1 MTEHR
6 PLITRWF
13 PAATIGAESLRDV
26 SAGQQPPPNR
36 LHVWWSRKPLTT
48 ARAAVVATVLP
59 AWNDSEEKQPYDHNP
74 TGFSVDANPSVGSG
88 GSQGESRLKCPS
100 SSVLPTR
107 VVVPKA
113 TDPGQGSG
121 AGRSAASMDRNQSLP
136 PPSDIQALLNTRF
149 GSEAEYRRWF
159 LEAIGIKGDPVAVRS
174 AIVQAKV
181 QGVHLG
187 SNPYGYRRAFTTT
200 PDEATRNLIHRLFNH
215 PSFPEGGRPPVV
227 LDPFGGGG
235 SIPFE
240 AARYGCH
247 GLTTE
252 LNPVATA
259 ILTATT
265 NLPFIHRMELK
276 ELLTEYGEKLVRRI
290 QSKLSGFF
298 HHVNGETIRG
308 YVWALTVPCPTTGHP
323 TPLLPNHWLARTAQ
337 QKVAIKLYPDSETGE
352 ISIELIDNATVV
364 EGSQFTYRRGAG
376 TSVFTG
382 DTFDGKYIATEA
394 RAGRIGTFLRAVA
407 YRPANGRGTQ
417 FRVPVDEDFAALDE
431 TERFLKAKWDE
442 WDTKELIPT
451 ELIPDGNKTSEPQRY
466 GMPRWCDLFTPRQLV
481 TVVTAVEC
489 LHEVLEEASV
499 ELDLNTLKALNLYL
513 AFAIDKVV
521 DYNSRLTMWDP
532 TYLKVAHVFTQH
544 NFAMSWTFA
553 EMEGVDACR
562 WGLKQIVD
570 CYRDISKLVGTAHA
584 PNGALLHDQVA
595 APILPAESTLASA
608 TALPYED
615 QSVDAIVTDP
625 PYYDN
630 IMYAELSDY
639 FYVWLKR
646 SLKPYWPELCQ
657 QPLADKDNEAVSNR
671 SRFADMA
678 THSGRGKKPPGAV
691 TAQELAEDHYQ
702 SMIARAFSEAYRVL
716 RDSGA
721 MTVMFTHKRADAWN
735 ALATGLLNAGF
746 RIESSWPVSTESEHS
761 LHQKGKN
768 AANATILLT
777 CTKRGNSEPAWW
789 DDIQAEVR
797 EAAHEAAIRHAE
809 DGLAG
814 VDVTLAS
821 FGSVLSVLS
830 RHWPV
835 YTGNLD
841 PDGNR
846 QVISPEVVLDLAR
859 EEVGRTKIARL
870 LQGRQEY
877 QFDPPTQWWL
887 LAWHDFGAPKFPAS
901 EAIKLSHATHLDLE
915 TELRKGWRLVE
926 TKSGTAEILT
936 PARRFEA
943 RAFQVESLYLSDT
956 WIDRLHALMV
966 IHEQDGAVA
975 SRQWLGDRELDQSQH
990 LKELVDAA
998 LKVVPRHRNSN
1009 GELALPEAR
1018 TLESMH
1024 QTLDLFHDLEPPAPG
1039 TVQMDLYS

>member
-1 MTEHR
+1 MNTPR
-6 PLITRWF
+6 LVSQWMPTPQL
-13 PAATIGAESLRDV
+13 GAEALRERAAS
-26 SAGQQPPPNR
+26 SALPPLYF
-36 LHVWWSRKPLTT
+36 LHVWWSRKPLIL
-48 ARAAVVATVLP
+48 ARAAVLAALLP
-59 AWNDSEEKQPYDHNP
+59 AWTETNL
-74 TGFSVDANPSVGSG
+74 
-88 GSQGESRLKCPS
+88 R
-100 SSVLPTR
+100 
-107 VVVPKA
+107 
-113 TDPGQGSG
+113 
-121 AGRSAASMDRNQSLP
+121 P
-136 PPSDIQALLNTRF
+136 PPSDIQALLNAQF
-149 GSEAEYRRWF
+149 QSEDEYRQWF
-159 LEAIGIKGDPVAVRS
+159 LEAIGIKGNPVVARQQIVEAVQSGNR
-174 AIVQAKV
+174 IK
-181 QGVHLG
+181 
-187 SNPYGYRRAFTTT
+187 NPYGYNRAFTSN
-200 PDEATRNLIHRLFNH
+200 PLPEHRQFLETIANFQKDTVE
-215 PSFPEGGRPPVV
+215 SSQLVV

-259 ILTATT
+259 ILHGTVD
-265 NLPFIHRMELK
+265 LPFRLGEGFSETLSQW
-276 ELLTEYGEKLVRRI
+276 GEKWCQLINDR
-290 QSKLSGFF
+290 LTPFF
-298 HHVNGETIRG
+298 HRTDEQRLAC
-308 YVWALTVPCPTTGHP
+308 VWALTVPCPTTGHP

-337 QKVAIKLYPDSETGE
+337 QKVAIKLYPDSESGA
-352 ISIELIDNATVV
+352 ISIELIDSATAA

-382 DTFDGKYIATEA
+382 DTFDGKYIAAEA
-394 RAGRIGTFLRAVA
+394 QAGRMGMFLRAVA
-407 YRPANGRGTQ
+407 YRPANSRGTQ
-417 FRVPVDEDFAALDE
+417 FRVPVDEDFTALE
-431 TERFLKAKWDE
+431 EAERFLKSKWDE
-442 WDTKELIPT
+442 WDAKGLIPT
-451 ELIPDGNKTSEPQRY
+451 EFIPDGNKTSEPQRY
-466 GMPRWCDLFTPRQLV
+466 GMHRWCDLFTPRQLV
-481 TVVTAVEC
+481 TLFTAVEC
-489 LHEVLEEASV
+489 LHEVLEEAAG
-499 ELDLNTLKALNLYL
+499 ELDLDTLKALNLYL

-544 NFAMSWTFA
+544 NFSMSWTFA

-562 WGLKQIVD
+562 WGLKQVVD
-570 CYRDISKLVGTAHA
+570 CYRDITKLVGTGHA
-584 PNGALLHDQVA
+584 SRNGVLLQEQEAVA
-595 APILPAESTLASA
+595 ICPAEPTLASA

-615 QSVDAIVTDP
+615 QFVDAIVTDP

-646 SLKPYWPELCQ
+646 SLKPYWPELCR
-657 QPLADKDNEAVSNR
+657 QPLSDKDNEVVSNR
-671 SRFADMA
+671 ARFADMA
-678 THSGRGKKPPGAV
+678 THSGRGKKPPGTV

-702 SMIARAFSEAYRVL
+702 AMIARAFSEAYRVL
-716 RDSGA
+716 RDDGA

-746 RIESSWPVSTESEHS
+746 RIQSSWPVSTESEHS

-777 CTKRGNSEPAWW
+777 CTKRGISEPAWW
-789 DDIQAEVR
+789 DDIQSEVR
-797 EAAHEAAIRHAE
+797 ESAHQAAIRHAE

-841 PDGNR
+841 CDGKR

-943 RAFQVESLYLSDT
+943 RAFQVESLYLLET

-998 LKVVPRHRNSN
+998 LRVVPRHRNSN

-1018 TLESMH
+1018 TLESMR

-1039 TVQMDLYS
+1039 ISQMDLYS

>member
-1 MTEHR
+1 M
-6 PLITRWF
+6 
-13 PAATIGAESLRDV
+13 
-26 SAGQQPPPNR
+26 
-36 LHVWWSRKPLTT
+36 
-48 ARAAVVATVLP
+48 
-59 AWNDSEEKQPYDHNP
+59 
-74 TGFSVDANPSVGSG
+74 
-88 GSQGESRLKCPS
+88 
-100 SSVLPTR
+100 
-107 VVVPKA
+107 
-113 TDPGQGSG
+113 
-121 AGRSAASMDRNQSLP
+121 
-136 PPSDIQALLNTRF
+136 
-149 GSEAEYRRWF
+149 
-159 LEAIGIKGDPVAVRS
+159 
-174 AIVQAKV
+174 
-181 QGVHLG
+181 
-187 SNPYGYRRAFTTT
+187 
-200 PDEATRNLIHRLFNH
+200 
-215 PSFPEGGRPPVV
+215 
-227 LDPFGGGG
+227 
-235 SIPFE
+235 
-240 AARYGCH
+240 
-247 GLTTE
+247 
-252 LNPVATA
+252 
-259 ILTATT
+259 
-265 NLPFIHRMELK
+265 
-276 ELLTEYGEKLVRRI
+276 
-290 QSKLSGFF
+290 
-298 HHVNGETIRG
+298 
-308 YVWALTVPCPTTGHP
+308 
-323 TPLLPNHWLARTAQ
+323 LPNHWLARTAQ
-337 QKVAIKLYPDSETGE
+337 QKVAVKLHPNSETGQ
-352 ISIELIDNATVV
+352 ISIELLDSATAD
-364 EGSQFTYRRGAG
+364 EGNRFTYKNGAG

-382 DTFDGKYIATEA
+382 DTFDGKYIAAEA
-394 RAGRIGTFLRAVA
+394 RAGRMGMFLQAIV

-417 FRVPVDEDFAALDE
+417 FRVPVDEDFEALE
-431 TERFLKAKWDE
+431 EAEQFLKSKWEE
-442 WDTKELIPT
+442 WDVKGLIPV

-466 GMPRWCDLFTPRQLV
+466 GILRWCNLFTPRQLV
-481 TVVTAVEC
+481 TLVTAVEC
-489 LHEVLEEASV
+489 LHEVLEAVAS
-499 ELDLNTLKALNLYL
+499 ELDRDTLKALNLYL

-521 DYNSRLTMWDP
+521 NYNSRLASWHATRGVIRGTFD
-532 TYLKVAHVFTQH
+532 QH
-544 NFAMSWTFA
+544 NFSIKWAFA

-562 WGLKQIVD
+562 WGLKQVID
-570 CYRDISKLVGTAHA
+570 CYQDIAKLAETARTPSDGILLRDQQST
-584 PNGALLHDQVA
+584 
-595 APILPAESTLASA
+595 PILPAEPTLASA

-630 IMYAELSDY
+630 VMYAELSDY

-646 SLKPYWPELCQ
+646 SIKPYWPELCQ
-657 QPLADKDNEAVSNR
+657 QPLSDKDNEAVSNR
-671 SRFADMA
+671 ARFADMA

-716 RDSGA
+716 RDTGA

-735 ALATGLLNAGF
+735 ALAMGLLDAGF

-777 CTKRGNSEPAWW
+777 CTKRASSEPVWW
-789 DDIQAEVR
+789 DDIQSEVR
-797 EAAHEAAIRHAE
+797 EVAHAAAIRHAE

-915 TELRKGWRLVE
+915 TELRKGWQLVA

-943 RAFQVESLYLSDT
+943 RAFQVDSFNLLELDT

-975 SRQWLGDRELDQSQH
+975 SRQWLADRELDQSQQ

-998 LKVVPRHRNSN
+998 LRVVPRHRNSN

-1018 TLESMH
+1018 TLESMR
-1024 QTLDLFHDLEPPAPG
+1024 QTLDLFHDLKPPAPEIS
-1039 TVQMDLYS
+1039 QKDLFG

>member
-1 MTEHR
+1 MNTPR
-6 PLITRWF
+6 L
-13 PAATIGAESLRDV
+13 ATQWMPTPQLGAESLRERAA
-26 SAGQQPPPNR
+26 SSSLPPLYF
-36 LHVWWSRKPLTT
+36 LHVWWARRPLIL
-48 ARAAVVATVLP
+48 ARAAVLAALLP
-59 AWNDSEEKQPYDHNP
+59 AWTETNL
-74 TGFSVDANPSVGSG
+74 
-88 GSQGESRLKCPS
+88 R
-100 SSVLPTR
+100 
-107 VVVPKA
+107 
-113 TDPGQGSG
+113 
-121 AGRSAASMDRNQSLP
+121 P
-136 PPSDIQALLNTRF
+136 PPSDIQEFLNTRF
-149 GSEAEYRRWF
+149 GSEDEYRQWF
-159 LEAIGIKGDPVAVRS
+159 LTALGIKGDPVAVRS
-174 AIVQAKV
+174 AIVQAKA

-187 SNPYGYRRAFTTT
+187 ANPYGYRRAFTST

-215 PSFPEGGRPPVV
+215 NSLEGVRPPVV

-240 AARYGCH
+240 AARYGCR

-265 NLPFIHRMELK
+265 SLPFIHGLELK
-276 ELLTEYGEKLVRRI
+276 QFLTEYGERWIKHLQNKI
-290 QSKLSGFF
+290 SQCF
-298 HHVNGETIRG
+298 HHVDRETIRG
-308 YVWALTVPCPTTGHP
+308 YIWALTVPCPTTGHP

-337 QKVAIKLYPDSETGE
+337 QKVAIKLHPDSETGR
-352 ISIELIDNATVV
+352 ISIELLDNATAS
-364 EGSQFTYRRGAG
+364 EGNQFTYKRGAA

-382 DTFDGKYIATEA
+382 DTFDGKYIAAEA
-394 RAGRIGTFLRAVA
+394 QAGRMGHLLYAIA

-417 FRVPVDEDFAALDE
+417 FRVPIDEDFAALDKVE
-431 TERFLKAKWDE
+431 QHLKAKWDE
-442 WDTKELIPT
+442 WDAKGLIPT
-451 ELIPDGNKTSEPQRY
+451 EPFPRGSDNRPLNY
-466 GMPRWCDLFTPRQLV
+466 GMLRWCDMFTPRQLV
-481 TVVTAVEC
+481 TLVTAVEC
-489 LHEVLEEASV
+489 LHEVLEEASD
-499 ELDLNTLKALNLYL
+499 ELDFDTLKALNLYL

-521 DYNSRLTMWDP
+521 DYNSRLTMWHP
-532 TYLKVAHVFTQH
+532 TQVKIAHVFAQH
-544 NFAMSWTFA
+544 NFSMSWTFA
-553 EMEGVDACR
+553 EMEGIDACR
-562 WGLKQIVD
+562 WGLKQVVD
-570 CYRDISKLVGTAHA
+570 CYRDISKLVGTSQA
-584 PNGALLHDQVA
+584 PRNGALLQDQGP
-595 APILPAESTLASA
+595 APILPAEPTLTSA
-608 TALPYED
+608 TTLPYED

-630 IMYAELSDY
+630 VMYAELSDY

-646 SLKPYWPELCQ
+646 SLKPYWPELCW
-657 QPLADKDNEAVSNR
+657 QPLSDKDNEAVSNR
-671 SRFADMA
+671 ARFADMA

-702 SMIARAFSEAYRVL
+702 SMMARAFSEAYRVL

-777 CTKRGNSEPAWW
+777 CTKRGSSEPAWW
-789 DDIQAEVR
+789 DDIQTEVR

-877 QFDPPTQWWL
+877 PFDPPTQWWL

-915 TELRKGWRLVE
+915 TELRKGWHLVE

-943 RAFQVESLYLSDT
+943 RAFRVDSRSRLDM

-966 IHEQDGAVA
+966 VYEQDGAVA
-975 SRQWLGDRELDQSQH
+975 SHQWLGDRELDQSEQ

-998 LKVVPRHRNSN
+998 LRVVPRHRNSN
-1009 GELALPEAR
+1009 GELDLPEAR
-1018 TLESMH
+1018 TLESMR
-1024 QTLDLFHDLEPPAPG
+1024 QTLDLFRDLEPPAP
-1039 TVQMDLYS
+1039 VVAQKDLFG

>member
-1 MTEHR
+1 M
-6 PLITRWF
+6 
-13 PAATIGAESLRDV
+13 
-26 SAGQQPPPNR
+26 
-36 LHVWWSRKPLTT
+36 
-48 ARAAVVATVLP
+48 
-59 AWNDSEEKQPYDHNP
+59 
-74 TGFSVDANPSVGSG
+74 
-88 GSQGESRLKCPS
+88 
-100 SSVLPTR
+100 
-107 VVVPKA
+107 
-113 TDPGQGSG
+113 
-121 AGRSAASMDRNQSLP
+121 
-136 PPSDIQALLNTRF
+136 
-149 GSEAEYRRWF
+149 EY
-159 LEAIGIKGDPVAVRS
+159 
-174 AIVQAKV
+174 
-181 QGVHLG
+181 
-187 SNPYGYRRAFTTT
+187 
-200 PDEATRNLIHRLFNH
+200 
-215 PSFPEGGRPPVV
+215 GGRWI
-227 LDPFGGGG
+227 D
-235 SIPFE
+235 
-240 AARYGCH
+240 
-247 GLTTE
+247 
-252 LNPVATA
+252 
-259 ILTATT
+259 
-265 NLPFIHRMELK
+265 
-276 ELLTEYGEKLVRRI
+276 RI
-290 QSKLSGFF
+290 QNKISECF
-298 HHVNGETIRG
+298 HHVDRETIRG
-308 YVWALTVPCPTTGHP
+308 YIWALTVPCPTTGHP

-337 QKVAIKLYPDSETGE
+337 QKVAIKLHPDSETGRV
-352 ISIELIDNATVV
+352 SIELVDNATAD
-364 EGSQFTYRRGAG
+364 EGNRFTYRRGAG

-382 DTFDGKYIATEA
+382 DTFDGKYIAAEA
-394 RAGRIGTFLRAVA
+394 QAGRMGMFLRAVA

-417 FRVPVDEDFAALDE
+417 FRVPVDEDFAAL
-431 TERFLKAKWDE
+431 ERAEWYLKAKWAE
-442 WDTKELIPT
+442 WDAKGLIPT

-481 TVVTAVEC
+481 TMVTAVEC
-489 LHEVLEEASV
+489 LHEVLEEASD
-499 ELDLNTLKALNLYL
+499 ELDLDTLKSLNIYL
-513 AFAIDKVV
+513 AFAIDKVAN
-521 DYNSRLTMWDP
+521 YNSRLASWHDKRITMRGTFD
-532 TYLKVAHVFTQH
+532 QH
-544 NFAMSWTFA
+544 NFGIKWTCA

-562 WGLKQIVD
+562 WGFEQVVD
-570 CYRDISKLVGTAHA
+570 CYRDISKLTGTGYA
-584 PNGALLHDQVA
+584 PSNGALLRDQGS
-595 APILPAESTLASA
+595 APILPAEPTLASA

-646 SLKPYWPELCQ
+646 SLKPLLAGTSADSPSPTRTTRQCPTEPVSPTWP
-657 QPLADKDNEAVSNR
+657 R
-671 SRFADMA
+671 
-678 THSGRGKKPPGAV
+678 TSGRGKKPPGAV

-702 SMIARAFSEAYRVL
+702 SMIARAFAEAYRVL
-716 RDSGA
+716 RDNGA

-735 ALATGLLNAGF
+735 ALAMGLLNAGF

-777 CTKRGNSEPAWW
+777 CTKRESSEPAWW
-789 DDIQAEVR
+789 DDIQTEVR
-797 EAAHEAAIRHAE
+797 ESAREAAIRHAE

-846 QVISPEVVLDLAR
+846 QVILPEVVLDLAR

-915 TELRKGWRLVE
+915 TELRKGWHLVE

-943 RAFQVESLYLSDT
+943 RAFQVESLYLLDT

-975 SRQWLGDRELDQSQH
+975 SRQWLGDRELDQSGQ
-990 LKELVDAA
+990 LKELVEAA
-998 LKVVPRHRNSN
+998 LRVVPRHRNRD

-1018 TLESMH
+1018 TLESMR
-1024 QTLDLFHDLEPPAPG
+1024 QTLDLFHDLEPPAPAIS
-1039 TVQMDLYS
+1039 QKDLFG

>member
-1 MTEHR
+1 M
-6 PLITRWF
+6 
-13 PAATIGAESLRDV
+13 
-26 SAGQQPPPNR
+26 
-36 LHVWWSRKPLTT
+36 
-48 ARAAVVATVLP
+48 
-59 AWNDSEEKQPYDHNP
+59 
-74 TGFSVDANPSVGSG
+74 
-88 GSQGESRLKCPS
+88 
-100 SSVLPTR
+100 
-107 VVVPKA
+107 
-113 TDPGQGSG
+113 
-121 AGRSAASMDRNQSLP
+121 
-136 PPSDIQALLNTRF
+136 
-149 GSEAEYRRWF
+149 
-159 LEAIGIKGDPVAVRS
+159 
-174 AIVQAKV
+174 
-181 QGVHLG
+181 
-187 SNPYGYRRAFTTT
+187 
-200 PDEATRNLIHRLFNH
+200 
-215 PSFPEGGRPPVV
+215 V

-252 LNPVATA
+252 LNPVAVA

-265 NLPFIHRMELK
+265 NLPFIHGLELK
-276 ELLTEYGEKLVRRI
+276 QLIIEYGEKWIDLV
-290 QSKLSGFF
+290 QNKLSKYF
-298 HHVNGETIRG
+298 HHVDHETIRG
-308 YVWALTVPCPTTGHP
+308 YIWALTVPCPATGYP
-323 TPLLPNHWLARTAQ
+323 TPLLPNHWLACTGQ
-337 QKVAIKLYPDSETGE
+337 QKVAIKLHPDSQTGRM
-352 ISIELIDNATVV
+352 SIELIDDATES
-364 EGSQFTYRRGAG
+364 EGNQFTYKGGAA
-376 TSVFTG
+376 TSTFTG
-382 DTFDGKYIATEA
+382 DTFDGNYIAAEA
-394 RAGRIGTFLRAVA
+394 QAGRMGHQLYAIA
-407 YRPANGRGTQ
+407 YRPANGKGTQ
-417 FRVPVDEDFAALDE
+417 FRVPVDEDFAALE
-431 TERFLKAKWDE
+431 EAEGYLNAKWDE
-442 WDTKELIPT
+442 WDAKGLIPT

-466 GMPRWCDLFTPRQLV
+466 GMHRWCDLFTPRQLL
-481 TVVTAVEC
+481 TLVTAVEC
-489 LHEVLEEASV
+489 LHEVLEAAAG
-499 ELDLNTLKALNLYL
+499 ELDLDTLKALNLYL

-521 DYNSRLTMWDP
+521 NYNSRLASW
-532 TYLKVAHVFTQH
+532 HVTRSVTRSTFDQH
-544 NFAMSWTFA
+544 NFSIKWTFA
-553 EMEGVDACR
+553 EIEGVDAFR
-562 WGLKQIVD
+562 WGLEQVVD
-570 CYRDISKLVGTAHA
+570 CYRDIANLVDTVHTHSDGI
-584 PNGALLHDQVA
+584 LLQDQQS
-595 APILPAESTLASA
+595 APIFPAEPTLASA

-630 IMYAELSDY
+630 VMYAELSDY

-646 SLKPYWPELCQ
+646 SLKLYWPEFCQ
-657 QPLADKDNEAVSNR
+657 QPLSDKDNEAVSNR
-671 SRFADMA
+671 ARFADMA

-716 RDSGA
+716 RDNGA

-777 CTKRGNSEPAWW
+777 CTKRGSSEPAWW
-789 DDIQAEVR
+789 DDIQTEVR

-841 PDGNR
+841 ADGNR

-887 LAWHDFGAPKFPAS
+887 LAWHDFGASKFPAS

-915 TELRKGWRLVE
+915 TELRKGWHLVE

-936 PARRFEA
+936 PVRRFEA
-943 RAFQVESLYLSDT
+943 RAFQVDSLYLLDT

-975 SRQWLGDRELDQSQH
+975 SRQWLSDRELDQSQH

-998 LKVVPRHRNSN
+998 LRVVPRHRNSN

-1018 TLESMH
+1018 TLESMR
-1024 QTLDLFHDLEPPAPG
+1024 QTLDLFHDLEPPAPAIS
-1039 TVQMDLYS
+1039 QKDLFG

>member
-1 MTEHR
+1 MNTSR
-6 PLITRWF
+6 L
-13 PAATIGAESLRDV
+13 ATQWMPTPQLGAESLRERAA
-26 SAGQQPPPNR
+26 SSSLPPLYF
-36 LHVWWSRKPLTT
+36 LHVWWARRPLIL
-48 ARAAVVATVLP
+48 ARAAVLAALLP
-59 AWNDSEEKQPYDHNP
+59 AWTETN
-74 TGFSVDANPSVGSG
+74 
-88 GSQGESRLKCPS
+88 LC
-100 SSVLPTR
+100 
-107 VVVPKA
+107 
-113 TDPGQGSG
+113 
-121 AGRSAASMDRNQSLP
+121 P
-136 PPSDIQALLNTRF
+136 PPSDIQALLNSTF
-149 GSEAEYRRWF
+149 GSEDEYRRWF
-159 LEAIGIKGDPVAVRS
+159 LEAIGIKGDPVVARQQIVEAVQSGNR
-174 AIVQAKV
+174 IK
-181 QGVHLG
+181 
-187 SNPYGYRRAFTTT
+187 NPYGYNRAFTSNPLPEHRQLLKTIVNFQKDT
-200 PDEATRNLIHRLFNH
+200 AATDPL
-215 PSFPEGGRPPVV
+215 VV

-259 ILTATT
+259 ILHGTVD
-265 NLPFIHRMELK
+265 LPFRLDEGFPEVLSQW
-276 ELLTEYGEKLVRRI
+276 GENWCQLIKDRLAR
-290 QSKLSGFF
+290 FF
-298 HHVNGETIRG
+298 HRTDEQRLAC
-308 YVWALTVPCPTTGHP
+308 VWALTVPCPTTGHP

-337 QKVAIKLYPDSETGE
+337 QKVAIKLHPDSNTGR
-352 ISIELIDNATVV
+352 ISIELIANATAS
-364 EGSQFTYRRGAG
+364 EGNQFTYKRRAA

-394 RAGRIGTFLRAVA
+394 QAGRMGHLLYAIA
-407 YRPANGRGTQ
+407 YRPSNGRGTQ
-417 FRVPVDEDFAALDE
+417 FRVPVDEDFAALE
-431 TERFLKAKWDE
+431 EAERYLKAKWAE
-442 WDTKELIPT
+442 WDAKGLIPT
-451 ELIPDGNKTSEPQRY
+451 EPFPRGSDNRPLTY
-466 GMPRWCDLFTPRQLV
+466 GMPRWCDMFTPRQLV
-481 TVVTAVEC
+481 TLVTAVEC
-489 LHEVLEEASV
+489 LHEVLEEAAG
-499 ELDLNTLKALNLYL
+499 ELDLDTLKALNLYL
-513 AFAIDKVV
+513 SFAIDKVV
-521 DYNSRLTMWDP
+521 NYNSRLASWDD
-532 TYLKVAHVFTQH
+532 TRIKMRSKFDQH
-544 NFAMSWTFA
+544 NFSIKWTCA

-562 WGLKQIVD
+562 WGLEQVID
-570 CYRDISKLVGTAHA
+570 CYRDISNLVDTGHPSINGT
-584 PNGALLHDQVA
+584 LLRDQDS
-595 APILPAESTLASA
+595 APILPAEPTLASA
-608 TALPYED
+608 TALPYKD

-625 PYYDN
+625 PYYN
-630 IMYAELSDY
+630 NVMYAELSDY

-646 SLKPYWPELCQ
+646 SLKPYWPELCRQ
-657 QPLADKDNEAVSNR
+657 HLSDKDNEAVSNR
-671 SRFADMA
+671 ARFADMA
-678 THSGRGKKPPGAV
+678 TYSGRGKKPPGAV

-702 SMIARAFSEAYRVL
+702 SMIARTFSEAYRVL
-716 RDSGA
+716 RDNGA

-735 ALATGLLNAGF
+735 ALAMGLLNAGF

-777 CTKRGNSEPAWW
+777 CTKRESSEPAWW
-789 DDIQAEVR
+789 DDIQTEVR
-797 EAAHEAAIRHAE
+797 ESAREAAIRHAE

-870 LQGRQEY
+870 LRGRQEY

-943 RAFQVESLYLSDT
+943 RAFQVDSLYLLDT

-975 SRQWLGDRELDQSQH
+975 SRQWLGDRELDQSGQ
-990 LKELVDAA
+990 LKELVEAA
-998 LKVVPRHRNSN
+998 LRVVPRHRNRE

-1018 TLESMH
+1018 TLESMR
-1024 QTLDLFHDLEPPAPG
+1024 QTLDLFHDLEPPAPAIS
-1039 TVQMDLYS
+1039 QKDLFG

>member
-1 MTEHR
+1 
-6 PLITRWF
+6 
-13 PAATIGAESLRDV
+13 
-26 SAGQQPPPNR
+26 
-36 LHVWWSRKPLTT
+36 
-48 ARAAVVATVLP
+48 
-59 AWNDSEEKQPYDHNP
+59 
-74 TGFSVDANPSVGSG
+74 
-88 GSQGESRLKCPS
+88 
-100 SSVLPTR
+100 
-107 VVVPKA
+107 
-113 TDPGQGSG
+113 
-121 AGRSAASMDRNQSLP
+121 
-136 PPSDIQALLNTRF
+136 
-149 GSEAEYRRWF
+149 
-159 LEAIGIKGDPVAVRS
+159 VRS
-174 AIVQAKV
+174 AIVQAKA

-187 SNPYGYRRAFTTT
+187 ANPYGYRRAFTST
-200 PDEATRNLIHRLFNH
+200 PDEATRNLIHKLFNH
-215 PSFPEGGRPPVV
+215 STLLEGIRPPVV

-265 NLPFIHRMELK
+265 SLPFIHRMELK
-276 ELLTEYGEKLVRRI
+276 GLLTEHGEKWVRRI

-337 QKVAIKLYPDSETGE
+337 QKVAIKLHPDSKTGT
-352 ISIELIDNATVV
+352 ISIELIDNVTAS
-364 EGSQFTYRRGAG
+364 EGNRFTYKNGAG

-382 DTFDGKYIATEA
+382 DTFDGKYIAAEA
-394 RAGRIGTFLRAVA
+394 RAGRMGLFLQAIA
-407 YRPANGRGTQ
+407 YRPANGRGTR
-417 FRVPVDEDFAALDE
+417 FRVPVDEDFAALE
-431 TERFLKAKWDE
+431 EAEQFLKVKWEE
-442 WDTKELIPT
+442 WDAKGLIPT
-451 ELIPDGNKTSEPQRY
+451 EFIPDGNKTSEPQRY
-466 GMPRWCDLFTPRQLV
+466 GMPRWYDMFTSRQLV
-481 TVVTAVEC
+481 TIVTAVEC
-489 LHEVLEEASV
+489 LYEVLEEASD
-499 ELDLNTLKALNLYL
+499 ELDLDTLKALNMYL
-513 AFAIDKVV
+513 AFAIDKVAN
-521 DYNSRLTMWDP
+521 YNSRLASWDA
-532 TYLKVAHVFTQH
+532 TRIKMRSTFDQH
-544 NFAMSWTFA
+544 NFSIKWACA

-562 WGLKQIVD
+562 WGLEQVVD
-570 CYRDISKLVGTAHA
+570 CYRDIANLVGTVHT
-584 PNGALLHDQVA
+584 PSDGTLLQDQQSA
-595 APILPAESTLASA
+595 SILPAEPTLASA

-615 QSVDAIVTDP
+615 RSVDAIVTDP

-630 IMYAELSDY
+630 VMYGELSDY
-639 FYVWLKR
+639 FYVWLRR
-646 SLKPYWPELCQ
+646 SLKPYWPELCR
-657 QPLADKDNEAVSNR
+657 QPLSDKDNEAVSNR
-671 SRFADMA
+671 ARFADMA

-691 TAQELAEDHYQ
+691 TAQELADDHYQ

-777 CTKRGNSEPAWW
+777 CTKRGSSEPAWW
-789 DDIQAEVR
+789 DDIQSEVR

-809 DGLAG
+809 NGLAG

-841 PDGNR
+841 ADGNR
-846 QVISPEVVLDLAR
+846 QVISPEVVLNLAR

-915 TELRKGWRLVE
+915 TELRKGWHLVE

-936 PARRFEA
+936 PVRRFEA
-943 RAFQVESLYLSDT
+943 RAFQVDSLYLLDT

-975 SRQWLGDRELDQSQH
+975 SRQWLADRELDQSQH

-998 LKVVPRHRNSN
+998 LRVVPRHRNSN

-1018 TLESMH
+1018 TLESMR
-1024 QTLDLFHDLEPPAPG
+1024 QTLDLFHDLEPPDPG
-1039 TVQMDLYS
+1039 ISQMDLYG

>member
-1 MTEHR
+1 MNTPR
-6 PLITRWF
+6 LVSQWMPTPQL
-13 PAATIGAESLRDV
+13 GAEALRERAAS
-26 SAGQQPPPNR
+26 SALPPLYF
-36 LHVWWSRKPLTT
+36 LHVWWSRKPLIL
-48 ARAAVVATVLP
+48 ARAAVLAALLP
-59 AWNDSEEKQPYDHNP
+59 SWTETNL
-74 TGFSVDANPSVGSG
+74 
-88 GSQGESRLKCPS
+88 R
-100 SSVLPTR
+100 
-107 VVVPKA
+107 
-113 TDPGQGSG
+113 
-121 AGRSAASMDRNQSLP
+121 P

-149 GSEAEYRRWF
+149 SSEAEYRQWF

-174 AIVQAKV
+174 AIVQAKA

-187 SNPYGYRRAFTTT
+187 ANPYGYRRAFTST
-200 PDEATRNLIHRLFNH
+200 PDEATRSLIHRLFNYN
-215 PSFPEGGRPPVV
+215 SLEGTRPPVV

-276 ELLTEYGEKLVRRI
+276 ELLTEHGEKWVRRI

-308 YVWALTVPCPTTGHP
+308 YVWALTVPCPTTGYP

-337 QKVAIKLYPDSETGE
+337 QKVAIKLHPDSETGE
-352 ISIELIDNATVV
+352 ISIELIDDATAA
-364 EGSQFTYRRGAG
+364 EGSQFTYKRGAG

-382 DTFDGKYIATEA
+382 DTFDGKYIAAEA
-394 RAGRIGTFLRAVA
+394 RAGRMGMFLRAIA

-417 FRVPVDEDFAALDE
+417 FRVPVDEDFEALE
-431 TERFLKAKWDE
+431 EAERFLKVNWDKWDA
-442 WDTKELIPT
+442 KGLIPT
-451 ELIPDGNKTSEPQRY
+451 EPFPSGSDNRPLIY
-466 GMPRWCDLFTPRQLV
+466 GMLRWCDMFTPRQLV
-481 TVVTAVEC
+481 TLVTAVEC
-489 LHEVLEEASV
+489 LHEVLEEASS
-499 ELDLNTLKALNLYL
+499 ELDQDRLKALNLYL

-544 NFAMSWTFA
+544 NFSMSWTFA

-562 WGLKQIVD
+562 WGLKQVVD

-584 PNGALLHDQVA
+584 PNGPLIHDQVA
-595 APILPAESTLASA
+595 APILPAEPTLASA

-671 SRFADMA
+671 ARFADMA

-777 CTKRGNSEPAWW
+777 CTKRGSSEPAWW

-841 PDGNR
+841 ADGNR
-846 QVISPEVVLDLAR
+846 QIISPEVVLNLAR

-943 RAFQVESLYLSDT
+943 RAFQVDSLYLLDT

-1018 TLESMH
+1018 TLESMR
-1024 QTLDLFHDLEPPAPG
+1024 QTLNLFHDLEPPAPG
-1039 TVQMDLYS
+1039 IAQMDLYG